1 MKHDINCIKDLLLLL
16 IRYKN
21 EYHSSIPL
29 WLLIDCP
36 SVNSYSC
43 EQQWYSLCFLIKIKC
58 VTKIHDSYMVT
69 QKGICFYKSL

>member
-29 WLLIDCP
+29 WLLIDCS
-36 SVNSYSC
+36 SVNSYSR
-43 EQQWYSLCFLIKIKC
+43 EQQWYSLCFLTKIKC
-58 VTKIHDSYMVT
+58 VTKIYSSYIVT